1 MEKSHW
7 EPKVVAISLGLKWDS
22 RVGNGYLVGQYS
34 SDLPNVA
41 GEGIRW
47 HGMLFASLP
56 LDSYIV
62 MSKSFLWMDKMS
74 CLQIAVTGAYVSAV
88 FHWPFPIS
96 LGCLATLVDLF
107 AGGDLTVF

>member
-1 MEKSHW
+1 M
-7 EPKVVAISLGLKWDS
+7 VTISLGLKWDDRFGR

-56 LDSYIV
+56 LDCYIV
-62 MSKSFLWMDKMS
+62 LSK
-74 CLQIAVTGAYVSAV
+74 
-88 FHWPFPIS
+88 
-96 LGCLATLVDLF
+96 
-107 AGGDLTVF
+107 